1 MKKNS
6 GIYIGCGVIVLIL
19 AVAFLAGYFIGF
31 APQGK
36 NVAQGSW
43 LVLDLSGQV
52 TDYSILQSSNFLGYN
67 PLSVTDICYRI
78 RKAADD
84 NKIKGILIKPNL
96 LQTNYANLNEIYA
109 ALQDFKKSHK
119 PVIAH
124 GEVLAQKDY
133 LLCAMA
139 DKIFMDPS
147 ASAGIV
153 LEGVASNVLFYK
165 DALKKLGIK
174 MHIMQEGEFK
184 GAAEPYTQNSLSPG
198 TEENLRKVLKS
209 RYELIQQDISKMR
222 SMKIDTVQNIYEN
235 RPDLTIDAQDAIK
248 YGLIDE
254 AATWEELQK
263 KYDITDKYQIS
274 ISDYKSGT
282 EASISSDKIAVVYL
296 SGNITPSINYN
307 NPNVISLNSIDR
319 ILDKLADD
327 KTVKAVVLRINSPG
341 GSALESELIYQRI
354 KAFEKPVV
362 VSMGGM
368 AASGG
373 YYISCAGDYIIADPQ
388 TITGSIGV
396 VMALPEAEELGN
408 KIGIESQTI
417 SYGKFAGAGN
427 ILEKTDPELL
437 ASLKRESASVY
448 AEFKQRVMDS
458 RKIDA
463 DKIDLVAEGR
473 VFSASDAK
481 GNGLIDDIGN
491 LQFAITKA
499 ADLAKITKYGVESY
513 PKKVTL
519 LDLFRQ
525 GNWLQ
530 TSSAKAINKESN
542 AIEPIEDYL
551 KKTLPTNQWLYFC
564 PYKLD

>member
-1 MKKNS
+1 MKKNT
-6 GIYIGCGVIVLIL
+6 GIYIGCGVVVLIL
-19 AVAFLAGYFIGF
+19 IAAFMAGYFIGF
-31 APQGK
+31 APKGK
-36 NVAQGSW
+36 SVAGGSW

-52 TDYSILQSSNFLGYN
+52 SDYSILQSSNFLGYN
-67 PLSVTDICYRI
+67 PLTVKDICFRI

-96 LQTNYANLNEIYA
+96 LQTNYANLNEIDA

-124 GEVLAQKDY
+124 GEMLAQRDY

-139 DKIFMDPS
+139 DKIYLDPS
-147 ASAGIV
+147 ASAGII
-153 LEGVASNVLFYK
+153 LEGIASNVLFYR

-174 MHIMQEGEFK
+174 MHIMQEGQFK

-198 TEENLRKVLKS
+198 TEENLRKVLKN
-209 RYELIQQDISKMR
+209 RYELLQQEIAALR
-222 SMKIDTVQNIYEN
+222 SIKIDTVQNIYEN
-235 RPDLTIDAQDAIK
+235 RPDLTINAQEAKK
-248 YGLIDE
+248 YALIDE
-254 AATWEELQK
+254 IATWEELQK

-274 ISDYKSGT
+274 ISNYQSGS
-282 EASISSDKIAVVYL
+282 EASVSGDKIAVIYL
-296 SGNITPSINYN
+296 SGNITPSSSYN
-307 NPNVISLNSIDR
+307 NPNVISLNSVDK
-319 ILDKLADD
+319 ILDKVEAD
-327 KTVKAVVLRINSPG
+327 KSIQAVVLRINSPG

-354 KAFEKPVV
+354 QALEKPVV
-362 VSMGGM
+362 ISMGGM

-373 YYISCAGDYIIADPQ
+373 YYISCAGDYLIADPQ

-396 VMALPEAEELGN
+396 VMAIPEAEELGN

-448 AEFKQRVMDS
+448 AEFKQRVMES
-458 RKIDA
+458 RKIAA

-473 VFSASDAK
+473 VFAASDAK
-481 GNGLIDDIGN
+481 ANGLIDEIGN
-491 LQFAITKA
+491 LQFAIAKA
-499 ADLAKITKYGVESY
+499 AELAKITKYNVQTF
-513 PKKVTL
+513 PKKITL
-519 LDLFRQ
+519 WDLLRQ
-525 GNWLQ
+525 GNWFQ
-530 TSSAKAINKESN
+530 INNAKAKEKDLIST
-542 AIEPIEDYL
+542 EPIENYL
-551 KKTLPTNQWLYFC
+551 EKTLPTNQWIYFC

>member
-1 MKKNS
+1 MKKNT
-6 GIYIGCGVIVLIL
+6 GIYIGCGVVVLIL
-19 AVAFLAGYFIGF
+19 IAAFMAGYFIGF
-31 APQGK
+31 APKGK
-36 NVAQGSW
+36 SVAGGSW

-52 TDYSILQSSNFLGYN
+52 SDYSILQSSNFLGYN
-67 PLSVTDICYRI
+67 PLTVKDICFRI

-96 LQTNYANLNEIYA
+96 LQTNYANLNEIDA

-124 GEVLAQKDY
+124 GEMLAQRDY

-139 DKIFMDPS
+139 DKIYLDPS
-147 ASAGIV
+147 ASAGII
-153 LEGVASNVLFYK
+153 LEGIASNVLFYR

-174 MHIMQEGEFK
+174 MHIMQEGQFK

-198 TEENLRKVLKS
+198 TEENLRKVLKN
-209 RYELIQQDISKMR
+209 RYELLQQEIAALR
-222 SMKIDTVQNIYEN
+222 SIKIDTVQNIYEN
-235 RPDLTIDAQDAIK
+235 RPDLTINAQEAKK

-254 AATWEELQK
+254 IATWEELQK

-274 ISDYKSGT
+274 ISNYQSGS
-282 EASISSDKIAVVYL
+282 EASVSGDKIAVIYL
-296 SGNITPSINYN
+296 SGNITPSSSYN
-307 NPNVISLNSIDR
+307 NPNVISLNSVDK
-319 ILDKLADD
+319 ILDKVEAD
-327 KTVKAVVLRINSPG
+327 KSIQAVVLRINSPG
-341 GSALESELIYQRI
+341 GSALESELIFQRI
-354 KAFEKPVV
+354 QALEKPVV
-362 VSMGGM
+362 ISMGGM

-373 YYISCAGDYIIADPQ
+373 YYISCAGDYLIADPQ

-396 VMALPEAEELGN
+396 VMAIPEAEELGN

-448 AEFKQRVMDS
+448 AEFKQRVMES
-458 RKIDA
+458 RKIAA

-473 VFSASDAK
+473 VFAASDAK
-481 GNGLIDDIGN
+481 ANGLIDEIGN
-491 LQFAITKA
+491 LQFAIAKA
-499 ADLAKITKYGVESY
+499 AELAKITKYNVQTF
-513 PKKVTL
+513 PKKITL
-519 LDLFRQ
+519 WDLLRQ
-525 GNWLQ
+525 GNWFQ
-530 TSSAKAINKESN
+530 INNAKAKEKDLIST
-542 AIEPIEDYL
+542 EPIENYL
-551 KKTLPTNQWLYFC
+551 EKTLPTNQWIYFC

>member
-1 MKKNS
+1 MKKNT
-6 GIYIGCGVIVLIL
+6 GIYIGCGVVVLIL
-19 AVAFLAGYFIGF
+19 IAAFMAGYFIGF
-31 APQGK
+31 APKGK
-36 NVAQGSW
+36 SVAGGSW

-52 TDYSILQSSNFLGYN
+52 SDYSILQSSNFLGYN
-67 PLSVTDICYRI
+67 PLTVKDICFRI

-96 LQTNYANLNEIYA
+96 LQTNYANLNEIDA

-124 GEVLAQKDY
+124 GEMLAQRDY

-139 DKIFMDPS
+139 DKIYLDPS
-147 ASAGIV
+147 ASAGII
-153 LEGVASNVLFYK
+153 LEGIASNVLFYR

-174 MHIMQEGEFK
+174 MHIMQEGQFK

-198 TEENLRKVLKS
+198 TEENLRKVLKN
-209 RYELIQQDISKMR
+209 RYELLQQEIAALR
-222 SMKIDTVQNIYEN
+222 SIKIDTVQNIYEN
-235 RPDLTIDAQDAIK
+235 RPDLTINAQEAKK

-254 AATWEELQK
+254 IATWEELQK

-274 ISDYKSGT
+274 ISNYQSGS
-282 EASISSDKIAVVYL
+282 EASVSGDKIAVIYL
-296 SGNITPSINYN
+296 SGNITPSSSYN
-307 NPNVISLNSIDR
+307 NPNVISLNSVDK
-319 ILDKLADD
+319 ILDKVEAD
-327 KTVKAVVLRINSPG
+327 KSIQAVVLRINSPG

-354 KAFEKPVV
+354 QALEKPVV
-362 VSMGGM
+362 ISMGGM

-373 YYISCAGDYIIADPQ
+373 YYISCAGDYLIADPQ

-396 VMALPEAEELGN
+396 VMAIPEAEELGN

-448 AEFKQRVMDS
+448 AEFKQRVMES
-458 RKIDA
+458 RKIAA

-473 VFSASDAK
+473 VFAASDAK
-481 GNGLIDDIGN
+481 ANGLIDEIGN

-499 ADLAKITKYGVESY
+499 AELAKITKYNVQTF
-513 PKKVTL
+513 PKKITL
-519 LDLFRQ
+519 WDLLRQ
-525 GNWLQ
+525 GNWFQ
-530 TSSAKAINKESN
+530 INNAKAKEKDLIST
-542 AIEPIEDYL
+542 EPIENYL
-551 KKTLPTNQWLYFC
+551 EKTLPTNQWIYFC

>member
-1 MKKNS
+1 MKKNT
-6 GIYIGCGVIVLIL
+6 GIYIGCGVVVLIL
-19 AVAFLAGYFIGF
+19 IAAFMAGYFIGF
-31 APQGK
+31 APKGK
-36 NVAQGSW
+36 SVAGGSW

-52 TDYSILQSSNFLGYN
+52 SDYSILQSSNFLGYN
-67 PLSVTDICYRI
+67 PLTVKDICFRI

-96 LQTNYANLNEIYA
+96 LQTNYANLNEIDA

-124 GEVLAQKDY
+124 GEMLAQRDY

-139 DKIFMDPS
+139 DKIYLDPS
-147 ASAGIV
+147 ASAGII
-153 LEGVASNVLFYK
+153 LEGIASNVLFYR

-174 MHIMQEGEFK
+174 MHIMQEGQFK

-198 TEENLRKVLKS
+198 TEENLRKVLKN
-209 RYELIQQDISKMR
+209 RYELLQQEIAALR
-222 SMKIDTVQNIYEN
+222 SIKIDTVQNIYEN
-235 RPDLTIDAQDAIK
+235 RPDLTINAQEAKK

-254 AATWEELQK
+254 IATWEELQK

-274 ISDYKSGT
+274 ISNYQSGS
-282 EASISSDKIAVVYL
+282 EASVSGDKIAVIYL
-296 SGNITPSINYN
+296 SGNITPSSSYN
-307 NPNVISLNSIDR
+307 NPNVISLNSVDK
-319 ILDKLADD
+319 ILDKVEAD
-327 KTVKAVVLRINSPG
+327 KSIQAVVLRINSPG

-354 KAFEKPVV
+354 QALEKPVV
-362 VSMGGM
+362 ISMGGM

-373 YYISCAGDYIIADPQ
+373 YYISCAGDYLIADPQ

-396 VMALPEAEELGN
+396 VMAIPEAEELGN

-448 AEFKQRVMDS
+448 AEFKQRVMES
-458 RKIDA
+458 RKIAA

-473 VFSASDAK
+473 VFAASDAK
-481 GNGLIDDIGN
+481 ANGLIDEIGN
-491 LQFAITKA
+491 LQFAIAKA
-499 ADLAKITKYGVESY
+499 AELAKITKYNVQTF
-513 PKKVTL
+513 PKKITL
-519 LDLFRQ
+519 WDLLRQ
-525 GNWLQ
+525 GNWFQ
-530 TSSAKAINKESN
+530 INNAKAKEKDLIST
-542 AIEPIEDYL
+542 EPIENYL
-551 KKTLPTNQWLYFC
+551 EKTLPTNQWIYFC

>member
-1 MKKNS
+1 M
-6 GIYIGCGVIVLIL
+6 
-19 AVAFLAGYFIGF
+19 
-31 APQGK
+31 
-36 NVAQGSW
+36 
-43 LVLDLSGQV
+43 
-52 TDYSILQSSNFLGYN
+52 
-67 PLSVTDICYRI
+67 
-78 RKAADD
+78 
-84 NKIKGILIKPNL
+84 
-96 LQTNYANLNEIYA
+96 LQTNYANLNEIDT
-109 ALQDFKKSHK
+109 ALQDFKKTHK
-119 PVIAH
+119 PVIAY
-124 GEVLAQKDY
+124 GEVLAQRDY

-139 DKIFMDPS
+139 DKIFLNPS

-198 TEENLRKVLKS
+198 TEENLRKVLKN
-209 RYELIQQDISKMR
+209 RYDLIQQQISKIR
-222 SMKIDTVQNIYEN
+222 SMKIDTVQDIYEN
-235 RPDLTIDAQDAIK
+235 RPDLTINAQEAIK

-254 AATWEELQK
+254 TATWEELQK

-274 ISDYKSGT
+274 ISNYQSGS
-282 EASISSDKIAVVYL
+282 EASISGEKIAVVYL
-296 SGNITPSINYN
+296 SGNITPSSNYN
-307 NPNVISLNSIDR
+307 NPNVISVNSIDR
-319 ILDKLADD
+319 ILDKLAID
-327 KTVKAVVLRINSPG
+327 KSVKAVVLRINSPG

-362 VSMGGM
+362 ISMGGM

-388 TITGSIGV
+388 SITGSIGV

-448 AEFKQRVMDS
+448 AEFKQRVIDS
-458 RKIDA
+458 RKIGA

-481 GNGLIDDIGN
+481 ANGLIDEVGN
-491 LQFAITKA
+491 LQSAITKA
-499 ADLAKITKYGVESY
+499 AELAKITKYGVESY
-513 PKKVTL
+513 PQKVTL
-519 LDLFRQ
+519 WDLFRE

-530 TSSAKAINKESN
+530 TSSAKALNKDSN
-542 AIEPIEDYL
+542 AMEPIENYL
-551 KKTLPTNQWLYFC
+551 EKTLPTNQWLYFC